1 MNTYETINA
10 THSGSETDSFTF
22 ERYKQ
27 FHRFLPPTTNLSERT
42 VLDIGCNT
50 GRGGVA
56 LKGIDPLLKI
66 SGLDCVKERL
76 DALPKNIYDK
86 AIYGTSTSIPCND
99 NTFDAVIAGEFIE
112 HLSPNDVDATL
123 CEIFRI
129 LTLGGRLLLTTP
141 NPFDIKKRFRKES
154 VLGTWHLSQHFPDT
168 LKLKLRMIGFSNVR
182 FYGSGKVTRYL
193 GYHFPY
199 LHIYGSYLAIADKF

>member
-1 MNTYETINA
+1 MNTYENINA
-10 THSGSETDSFTF
+10 THTSSETDSFTL

-27 FHRFLPPTTNLSERT
+27 FYSFLPPTTNLVEKT

-50 GRGGVA
+50 GRGGVV
-56 LKGIDPLLKI
+56 LKEINPHLQV
-66 SGLDCVKERL
+66 SGLDCVKDRL
-76 DALPKNIYDK
+76 DALPKNIYEN
-86 AIYGTSTSIPCND
+86 AIHGTSTSIPCND
-99 NTFDAVIAGEFIE
+99 NTFDAVVAGEFIE
-112 HLSPNDVDATL
+112 HLSPSDVDATL

-129 LTLGGRLLLTTP
+129 LKLRGRLLITTP
-141 NPFDIKKRFRKES
+141 NPLDIKKKLRQES

-168 LKLKLRMIGFSNVR
+168 LKLKLRMIGFSHVR